1 MTKNAP
7 GLRKAASNADLYSD
21 PSPPASRPLRH
32 AYSTLSRAHTTASL
46 SHRSR
51 GLRNWYDDEPP
62 SRHSVAAP
70 YANLIDADEDY
81 GGMVRQEQQSPPPVP
96 PKILEESGAE
106 KPESKVQMEDLKRLR
121 DAERRDAMKVAE
133 IQHSREVYNRRK
145 IGYESSSG
153 PPQARSHPWAV
164 STQAVS
170 ARSKEGPEKYTKPF
184 TDFMTSMSLP
194 TTNCWGHPLIS
205 RRQSHRIPCCRC
217 SGQRPREGWVQEA
230 V

>member
-1 MTKNAP
+1 MTKHAP

-46 SHRSR
+46 PHRSR
-51 GLRNWYDDEPP
+51 GLRNWYDDEPR

-121 DAERRDAMKVAE
+121 DAERRDAMK
-133 IQHSREVYNRRK
+133 
-145 IGYESSSG
+145 
-153 PPQARSHPWAV
+153 
-164 STQAVS
+164 
-170 ARSKEGPEKYTKPF
+170 
-184 TDFMTSMSLP
+184 
-194 TTNCWGHPLIS
+194 GHP
-205 RRQSHRIPCCRC
+205 RHVRIHGLFLRKL
-217 SGQRPREGWVQEA
+217 SLRARKKDQRSIPSLSPTS
-230 V
+230 